1 MVPAGKRRG
10 IFLLKTLRMV
20 YIIYTKGCDE
30 MEKYIPYA
38 KLSKKKKRERDSLQR
53 KTWGDVKPVTRKA
66 ANAKIYNRKKDQ
78 RRYDEYGNAD
88 LFYRIKTSGNG

>member
-1 MVPAGKRRG
+1 
-10 IFLLKTLRMV
+10 
-20 YIIYTKGCDE
+20 

-53 KTWGDVKPVTRKA
+53 KTWGNVKPVTRKA
-66 ANAKIYNRKKDQ
+66 ANAKVYNRKKDQ

-88 LFYRIKTSGNG
+88 LFYRIKTSGND